1 MQPLNWREKFAAII
15 TLFIGI
21 LILALFVLDYSTKQS
36 AEVTLAGDKIQISKG
51 ALFQIIRTV
60 VAFLVGII
68 GGFAL
73 LKGKRFGWVWSFSF
87 LTLIGVIAGYFT
99 VVLSTAGMA
108 PTTIAAGVMFLLILL
123 SIIFLLITSTRQK
136 FRVSS
141 KTILPTLVFLLAIG
155 AIFFFL
161 Q

>member
-21 LILALFVLDYSTKQS
+21 LILALFVLDYVSNKS
-36 AEVTLAGDKIQISKG
+36 ADVTLTGDKIQISKG
-51 ALFQIIRTV
+51 ALFQIVRTV
-60 VAFLVGII
+60 IAFLVGII
-68 GGFAL
+68 GGIAL

-87 LTLIGVIAGYFT
+87 LMLIGLIAGYFT
-99 VVLSTAGMA
+99 VILGITGMA
-108 PTTIAAGVMFLLILL
+108 PTTIAAGVMLLLILL
-123 SIIFLLITSTRQK
+123 SIIFLLIPSTLQK

-141 KTILPTLVFLLAIG
+141 KTILPTLLFLLAIG

>member
-15 TLFIGI
+15 TLFIGT
-21 LILALFVLDYSTKQS
+21 LILALFVLDYVSKQS
-36 AEVTLAGDKIQISKG
+36 TEVTMAGDKIQISRG
-51 ALFQIIRTV
+51 ALFQIVRTV
-60 VAFLVGII
+60 VAFMVGII

-73 LKGKRFGWVWSFSF
+73 LKQKRFGWVLSFSF
-87 LTLIGVIAGYFT
+87 LLLIGVIAGYFT
-99 VVLSTAGMA
+99 VNAGFTGVGVAIIA
-108 PTTIAAGVMFLLILL
+108 PGVMLFLILL
-123 SIIFLLITSTRQK
+123 SIIFLLIRSTLQK

-141 KTILPTLVFLLAIG
+141 KTILPTLLVFLAIG